1 MTLDQLVQ
9 KLQSGDISTEEF
21 KTLAEP
27 LLPKEVPV
35 HKPLTFE
42 IGAKGGLVVKGLN
55 GKFPTTLY
63 VNQWERVFLQIDEMK
78 KFIELNRDKFSIR

>member
-1 MTLDQLVQ
+1 MTLEELIVQLQ
-9 KLQSGDISTEEF
+9 QGNITTAEF
-21 KTLAEP
+21 KTMAEP
-27 LLPKEVPV
+27 LMPKETPI